1 MNAILR
7 NMKFEDECFQ
17 FGEDFY
23 PAGVEWENCDIVPAD
38 PGVESVYYEFVC
50 YDLEQVCAGNNEE
63 PPEFERCNEVVEG
76 GSLEF
81 EYLDTV
87 DATLEQLHEDLE
99 QCCTGREFGEM
110 YIQVPVKL
118 LQMIRD
124 NN

>member
-1 MNAILR
+1 M
-7 NMKFEDECFQ
+7 
-17 FGEDFY
+17 Y
-23 PAGVEWENCDIVPAD
+23 
-38 PGVESVYYEFVC
+38 
-50 YDLEQVCAGNNEE
+50 AGNNEE

-87 DATLEQLHEDLE
+87 DATLEQLHEDLD

-110 YIQVPVKL
+110 YIQVPIKL

-124 NN
+124 AN